1 MSGEKEKYEKRGKR
15 KKCGEKCGK
24 VHSCVKL
31 GLPVLFF
38 LKGTHLFSRLW
49 GISFYLYVYI
59 WLLFLFLCI
68 HMCFVFFFT
77 HVCSLSLV
85 ALWCFLFSPLAQKR
99 FLFCGVVLLSLYVY
113 IWVYSFYVCR

>member
-1 MSGEKEKYEKRGKR
+1 MVKRKSMKKGGKEKSVGKSV
-15 KKCGEKCGK
+15 GK
-24 VHSCVKL
+24 FIVVCARSGCSF
-31 GLPVLFF
+31 FF